1 MKALRQSRSVPLV
14 AASKISALRT
24 RKSPFRKILALWKK
38 ESKGRRIFAFGRIA
52 P

>member
-14 AASKISALRT
+14 AATKINAPRT
-24 RKSPFRKILALWKK
+24 CKSPFRKILALWKK